1 MEVEIVKDKGATID
15 ILSGLFHFQKRNG
28 AFDMKAIHHQL
39 WLVVATIKCLLLE
52 GGLEL
57 ALGQAAK

>member
-1 MEVEIVKDKGATID
+1 
-15 ILSGLFHFQKRNG
+15 
-28 AFDMKAIHHQL
+28 MKADHHQL
-39 WLVVATIKCLLLE
+39 WLVVATIKCLLL